1 MHRTIFAFI
10 ITFIFVGAQQ
20 LFAQQASSVSAQVNV
35 SANVIQSIELI
46 TVNSMTFGNSQ
57 PGQVE
62 INVNP
67 VNDVN
72 AGFMIALGTPD
83 AEFRLDYF
91 QERQL
96 SQIEGNGFL
105 TFEYILS
112 GNDIEDQSSSELL
125 QTDNRS
131 IRFNSEGRYYIW
143 VGGRVNLENANP
155 GNYEGDF
162 TIEIDYI

>member
-1 MHRTIFAFI
+1 MKI
-10 ITFIFVGAQQ
+10 IATFLAIILLGRANLKAQE
-20 LFAQQASSVSAQVNV
+20 SNSVSAQVNV

-96 SQIEGNGFL
+96 TQIEGNGFL

-131 IRFNSEGRYYIW
+131 IRFNSEGRFYIW
-143 VGGRVNLENANP
+143 VGGRVNLENAIP

>member
-20 LFAQQASSVSAQVNV
+20 LFAQQSSSVSAQVNV